1 MTNTISEAI
10 KTTNTYNQDLI
21 FDSYQKL
28 LICMS
33 PVTPATAEEC
43 WERFALNQGK
53 PAPKS
58 IFHEKFPTDAPIES
72 NLTMYNI
79 FINGRH
85 RGTMEAP
92 KSFAKESETEIVK
105 QISGVEK
112 FNDLITGP
120 VKKVIAKP
128 SMISIVFK

>member
-1 MTNTISEAI
+1 
-10 KTTNTYNQDLI
+10 
-21 FDSYQKL
+21 
-28 LICMS
+28 MS
-33 PVTPATAEEC
+33 PVTPALLKNVGKDLPKE
-43 WERFALNQGK
+43 NQQNPYSMK
-53 PAPKS
+53 N
-58 IFHEKFPTDAPIES
+58 FQLMPIES

-120 VKKVIAKP
+120 VRKVIAKP

>member
-1 MTNTISEAI
+1 MYVS
-10 KTTNTYNQDLI
+10 
-21 FDSYQKL
+21 SY
-28 LICMS
+28 
-33 PVTPATAEEC
+33 PATLKNVGKDLPLTKE
-43 WERFALNQGK
+43 NQHQN
-53 PAPKS
+53 PYS
-58 IFHEKFPTDAPIES
+58 EKFPTDVPIES

-105 QISGVEK
+105 QISGAEK

-120 VKKVIAKP
+120 VKK
-128 SMISIVFK
+128 